1 MTNSMSFSGK
11 ESSCQYRSHGFDPW
25 DGKIPWRRKR
35 HFTPVFL
42 PGKSHGQR
50 SLAGS
55 SPWGCKEADTTEPAH
70 THTHT
75 HTQYYYYIS
84 IAVEKK

>member
-1 MTNSMSFSGK
+1 MGSIPGMGRSRGGGNGTSLLY
-11 ESSCQYRSHGFDPW
+11 SCLGNPMDRGASQAIVHGVA
-25 DGKIPWRRKR
+25 KR
-35 HFTPVFL
+35 QTL
-42 PGKSHGQR
+42 LS
-50 SLAGS
+50 
-55 SPWGCKEADTTEPAH
+55 